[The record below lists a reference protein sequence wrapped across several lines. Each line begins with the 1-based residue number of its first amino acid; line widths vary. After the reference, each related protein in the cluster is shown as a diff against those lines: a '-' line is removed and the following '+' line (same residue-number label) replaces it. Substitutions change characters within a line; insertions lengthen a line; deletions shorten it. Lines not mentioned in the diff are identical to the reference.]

1 MGSGSWQGGAVC
13 LPKHNV
19 CNVNNKDYYVHILSF
34 SMRRQAQYPKNRDTG
49 TDPFLYLPFSKR
61 ARLVVRR
68 RIFIMEACAQYR
80 FSVDL
85 NGLDSVITFYDV
97 PVKEV

>member
-1 MGSGSWQGGAVC
+1 MGSARGRVVQ
-13 LPKHNV
+13 
-19 CNVNNKDYYVHILSF
+19 YVFRSIMFVMLIIKIIMF
-34 SMRRQAQYPKNRDTG
+34 TAYFMRRQAQYPNNRDTG